1 MLVTLTSGSS
11 GKIIMFDDVAHRLFA
26 IIGKECTAR
35 GVFTK
40 EQLPD
45 AIAKLQRALAD
56 EKNSPDPNHS
66 NNSNHSPEDKE
77 DDEEDRSLPVIG
89 LAQRAH
95 PFIEMME
102 LTRKDDGFVM
112 WHADHSF

>member
-45 AIAKLQRALAD
+45 AIAKLQRAMAA
-56 EKNSPDPNHS
+56 ENNSPDPNPS
-66 NNSNHSPEDKE
+66 NQSPEDNE
-77 DDEEDRSLPVIG
+77 DDEEDRNLPLIG
-89 LAQRAH
+89 LAQRAQ

-112 WHADHSF
+112 WNAEHSF